1 MGKIRHPAA
10 TAFTMTVRNKIGRP
24 ILPKGAEKR
33 GLLVEATKKLLAE
46 RTLTRLTTADIA
58 RAAGTSAPNF
68 YLYFAGVDEA
78 VLAAVEGVSMDTP
91 EITALLERDWPDAEL
106 QRHAETFVALYL
118 QHWHANSSLLRAR
131 TLMVTEGDPRFI
143 AAELAASLNV
153 LEALARKIVS
163 FSGPDPEAAPVHPA
177 SAAAAV
183 MAMLE
188 RLAAYGPAADSP
200 LGITPVRA
208 IVAGATML
216 RLLLTTNG
224 TRA

>member
-1 MGKIRHPAA
+1 
-10 TAFTMTVRNKIGRP
+10 MTVRNQIGRP
-24 ILPKGAEKR
+24 VLPKGAEKR
-33 GLLVEATKKLLAE
+33 SLLIEATKKLLTG

-68 YLYFAGVDEA
+68 YLYFAGVNEA
-78 VLAAVEGVSMDTP
+78 VLAAVEGVAMDTP
-91 EITALLERDWPDAEL
+91 EIRALLESDWPVADL
-106 QRHAETFVALYL
+106 QRCAETFVALYL
-118 QHWHANSSLLRAR
+118 QHWHAHSSLLRAR

-143 AAELAASLNV
+143 AAELAASMNV
-153 LEALARKIVS
+153 LVALTRKIEQ
-163 FSGPDPEAAPVHPA
+163 FSGDDVDAAPVHPA

-188 RLAAYGPAADSP
+188 RLAAYGPSASSP

-216 RLLLTTNG
+216 RLLLTSNG
-224 TRA
+224 SRG